1 MTVSSSA
8 DVQALLCSA
17 VPTGEPR
24 SVMQAKFDAARQA
37 STFFVKV
44 HFSVRMCTETAL
56 VQAVNKSLH
65 GHGHVVDI
73 MCRRGGAKKTGC
85 QEGELLV
92 GCSGPVSNQDMNLA
106 LAAAAQELRC
116 DGRRC
121 VVAVA
126 KDNQELRGSP
136 AHGSV
141 KVGVWLNPL
150 FEAQLPAGMAQRLG
164 HADALLECYRLLAQ
178 GYGLGDGT
186 SNMHRALDSTKALCE
201 DAQNKGQLH
210 WQFKDHESAKQAMD
224 ILDGRG
230 VWDNDRNMLAIVFTA
245 TPHSI
250 KPADRFLAHCTAEAC
265 YELGG
270 QAPISYVYCRLI
282 AALRADRNSARF
294 LPQGARNTDA
304 RQTLEQQLLACRTA
318 VQAIALVVAW
328 EKADKTPGRRVNDI
342 LIHKLAA
349 CFERCDTRVFTV
361 RNGNVSIG
369 CDEMYVAVLRQCEN
383 ASSVTPF
390 LQYARQL
397 EGLLKEADIQRFEA
411 LYRQRESK
419 AGNLFGAKCR
429 SVKDDVDRLR
439 SRVDVW
445 EQPTDAL
452 VRRCGAEMVW
462 EAEQPTHPDDWPC
475 AYD

>member
-1 MTVSSSA
+1 MPS
-8 DVQALLCSA
+8 
-17 VPTGEPR
+17 E
-24 SVMQAKFDAARQA
+24 
-37 STFFVKV
+37 
-44 HFSVRMCTETAL
+44 E
-56 VQAVNKSLH
+56 
-65 GHGHVVDI
+65 
-73 MCRRGGAKKTGC
+73 
-85 QEGELLV
+85 EL
-92 GCSGPVSNQDMNLA
+92 NDA
-106 LAAAAQELRC
+106 LAAASRELGGQITRDRGTDDSELREDPGHC
-116 DGRRC
+116 HLQ
-121 VVAVA
+121 VT
-126 KDNQELRGSP
+126 
-136 AHGSV
+136 
-141 KVGVWLNPL
+141 VWLNPQWEKA
-150 FEAQLPAGMAQRLG
+150 FTESRKQKGDHRQEATQRLH
-164 HADALLECYRLLAQ
+164 HADALLVCYSLLTQ
-178 GYGLGDGT
+178 GCGFGDGT
-186 SNMHRALDSTKALCE
+186 SDVRRALDRTHTLCE
-201 DAQNKGQLH
+201 DKHGRLH

-245 TPHSI
+245 TWQSI
-250 KPADRFLAHCTAEAC
+250 KPAKRILDHCTAEAC

>member
-282 AALRADRNSARF
+282 AALRADRNSGRF
-294 LPQGARNTDA
+294 LPRGARVP
-304 RQTLEQQLLACRTA
+304 QMLVEPLSACTPVEA
-318 VQAIALVVAW
+318 VALVGEW
-328 EKADKTPGRRVNDI
+328 QKTEQVPKCVHDTAIR
-342 LIHKLAA
+342 KLATA
-349 CFERCDTRVFTV
+349 LQKYNKNVFTV
-361 RNGNVSIG
+361 WEDKVSVV